1 MDALSGEMSAE
12 TVDELLARSANSSLS
27 TYFAQQP
34 SRLYSCFTRN
44 ERQGLM
50 DDFRDDSIRQGCID
64 TCLPDNSTGK
74 RKNFLYCTRTFK

>member
-1 MDALSGEMSAE
+1 MDALSAEVSAE

>member
-12 TVDELLARSANSSLS
+12 TVDELLARSANISLS
-27 TYFAQQP
+27 AYFAQQP

-50 DDFRDDSIRQGCID
+50 DDFRDESIRQGCID

-74 RKNFLYCTRTFK
+74 RKKTGE